1 MDNQENTLFH
11 VFHYTS
17 SSTNCKQMSR
27 HLLSSLSPFSLTR
40 LICRHFSA
48 VSCQVYCSRS
58 PKTRSSNT
66 CKADKIHSKRQK
78 NSGNILLSESQP
90 TFFQHQLPNTD
101 SSSFFFEKQQKR
113 REMLPENSDLCL
125 SKCVVSRCR
134 LSESSFISG

>member
-1 MDNQENTLFH
+1 
-11 VFHYTS
+11 
-17 SSTNCKQMSR
+17 
-27 HLLSSLSPFSLTR
+27 LTR

-58 PKTRSSNT
+58 PKPSRLTHAKLIRFIQS
-66 CKADKIHSKRQK
+66 AK

-90 TFFQHQLPNTD
+90 TFFQQQLPNTD
-101 SSSFFFEKQQKR
+101 SSNVFFEKQQNR

-125 SKCVVSRCR
+125 SKCVVSRSR